1 LRIHSLLFVIPSE
14 AGISYITALNSAAY
28 VVLSKENHK
37 QSTEAATLN
46 RKSGGAEGSAVSLS
60 STAKAEKRTADP
72 SPSLGMT
79 KRREYLQIRHDPDV
93 A

>member
-60 STAKAEKRTADP
+60 STAKAEEENCRSLAFTRDDKKERVLTNP
-72 SPSLGMT
+72 SRP
-79 KRREYLQIRHDPDV
+79 
-93 A
+93 